1 MVYIYSIDVLKHL
14 NLSSSFKVHIEFT
27 IPAALAGVFISSI
40 PGNIASVSK
49 TIELAGFIWTGNVKE
64 LWVLTS
70 FPLMYTYDIQ
80 ISNTNQI

>member
-1 MVYIYSIDVLKHL
+1 MSAVPLKSILSPQFLPLLQVYYV
-14 NLSSSFKVHIEFT
+14 
-27 IPAALAGVFISSI
+27 SSI

-49 TIELAGFIWTGNVKE
+49 TIELTVFIWTGNVKE